1 MYLFIK
7 LINNKFIT
15 IIFIAILI
23 ILYLIKV
30 KKKYKLNIINH

>member
-15 IIFIAILI
+15 IIFINVE
-23 ILYLIKV
+23 YIK
-30 KKKYKLNIINH
+30 KIYIEQNFDE